1 MVIVSVSDHFHWPC
15 GLLIGGW
22 MLLVVLELVLLLS
35 VLFTILMEEELS
47 GLLLRTLLARRLQVF
62 LYW

>member
-1 MVIVSVSDHFHWPC
+1 MVTVSVSDHFHWPC
-15 GLLIGGW
+15 VLLIGGW
-22 MLLVVLELVLLLS
+22 MLLELVLLLS

>member
-1 MVIVSVSDHFHWPC
+1 
-15 GLLIGGW
+15 
-22 MLLVVLELVLLLS
+22 MLLVVLELLSLLPA
-35 VLFTILMEEELS
+35 LFSILREEELS

>member
-1 MVIVSVSDHFHWPC
+1 
-15 GLLIGGW
+15 